1 MPTALITGA
10 SAGIGMELAKCFA
23 TDHHNVI
30 LVARRKQKLE
40 QLAYDLREIHGVS
53 AHVFS
58 SDLGEPG
65 AAAQL
70 FEEIKAADLEVDF
83 LVNNAG
89 IGQNGIFHELDAAQ
103 MSTMIHL
110 NVTALTELTRY
121 FLPAMIDRNKGRI
134 LNVGS
139 TAGFQPGPHMAVYY
153 ATKAYVYSLT
163 EALAEELRDTRITI
177 TNLSPGATDSEFS
190 ERADMD
196 STMLFAL
203 GTMSAEAVAKA
214 GYKGMMKG
222 KSLVIP
228 GLKNKLVPVS
238 ANVLPRKVMRKITG
252 RMNRDK

>member
-40 QLAYDLREIHGVS
+40 QLAYDLREIHGVR
-53 AHVFS
+53 AHVFA

-65 AAAQL
+65 AAKKL
-70 FEEIKAADLEVDF
+70 YDEVKAADLEVDF

-89 IGQNGIFHELDAAQ
+89 IGQNGKFHELDDAQ

-121 FLPAMIDRNKGRI
+121 FLPEMVERNKGRVM
-134 LNVGS
+134 NVGS

-163 EALAEELRDTRITI
+163 EALAEEDCL
-177 TNLSPGATDSEFS
+177 LE
-190 ERADMD
+190 
-196 STMLFAL
+196 
-203 GTMSAEAVAKA
+203 
-214 GYKGMMKG
+214 
-222 KSLVIP
+222 
-228 GLKNKLVPVS
+228 
-238 ANVLPRKVMRKITG
+238 
-252 RMNRDK
+252 